1 MLRYAE
7 TPTSLSAMA
16 WKITVP
22 PNIPEFLPPYD
33 SGPQTPPYPN
43 FPAEIKA
50 CFGKIVDLS
59 K

>member
-1 MLRYAE
+1 
-7 TPTSLSAMA
+7 MA
-16 WKITVP
+16 WKITV
-22 PNIPEFLPPYD
+22 
-33 SGPQTPPYPN
+33 PN